1 MQADRP
7 AQPPPKPPLNTS
19 RKRFRA
25 FQETRAHLPPPPLGD
40 KPPTRLGFAKR
51 YGVWLR
57 PHAWRLALLFSL
69 SLVSIGIDMVWPLV
83 SAHLIDDVILNPQLS
98 IERKVGELT
107 GFALGMGGLF
117 VFGSGLSWLRSLRLQ
132 LLNSRLAFQ
141 LRGSLF
147 YRILRLPMSEL
158 TEMKTG
164 GILSRL
170 SSDVDST
177 TGLLQQA
184 LLSPVLSSLR
194 LLITL
199 GIIFTLNWRIAAA
212 VMVAMPPILLAQN
225 LWARRIRSI
234 WKSMGQ
240 DRQEIDARVSEGLSG
255 VRIVRGFR
263 REQGE
268 QLAYTVGHHTVIRKQ
283 MLATRA
289 QRSVALIWELIMPL
303 AQVTIIGFGGY
314 LVVKGQATL
323 GVLIAF
329 QGYVWRLLEPVMQ
342 IASSISETQRGL
354 AAMERVFDV
363 FDKPEEKPDPP
374 DAVAAPERV
383 EELRFEQVSFSY
395 RSDVPV
401 LHDFNLRV
409 PGGNVVALVGAS
421 GAGKTTVTDLLARFY
436 DPTVGR
442 ILLNGIDLRQIR
454 LKSFRALLGIV
465 QQEVFL
471 FDGSVRDNIA
481 YGRTD
486 ASQAEVLDAARRAN
500 ADEFIRRLPEGYDT
514 LIGERGVKLSGGQRQ
529 RLSIARALLAD
540 PKILILDE
548 ATSSLDTESEQLIQA
563 SIDELL
569 RDRTTF
575 IIAHRLSTIA
585 HADQIVVLDAG
596 VIVEQGTH
604 QELLRRGG
612 RYAAMVARQS
622 RSAHEHERDP
632 EREITGRRE
641 GGKETENLG
650 SAGPTARNE
659 TSS

>member
-1 MQADRP
+1 MLAEQP
-7 AQPPPKPPLNTS
+7 ARRSPTPPPNTS

-25 FQETRAHLPPPPLGD
+25 FQQSRAHLPPPPLGD
-40 KPPTRLGFAKR
+40 KPPTRLGYAKR
-51 YGVWLR
+51 YGVWLK
-57 PHAWRLALLFSL
+57 PHVWRLMGLFVL
-69 SLVSIGIDMVWPLV
+69 SLIGISIDMVWPLV
-83 SAHLIDDVILNPQLS
+83 SAHLIDGVILSRELS
-98 IERKVGELT
+98 VEQKVGQLT
-107 GFALGMGGLF
+107 GFALGMAGLF
-117 VFGSGLSWLRSLRLQ
+117 VFGSGLSWLRSLRMQ

-141 LRGSLF
+141 LRSALF
-147 YRILRLPMSEL
+147 HRILRLPMGEL

-170 SSDVDST
+170 SSDVDNT

-184 LLSPVLSSLR
+184 LLSPLLASLR
-194 LLITL
+194 LVATL
-199 GIIFTLNWRIAAA
+199 CIIFTLNWRIAAA

-234 WKSMGQ
+234 WKSMSQ

-255 VRIVRGFR
+255 VRIVRGFG
-263 REQGE
+263 REQRE
-268 QLAYTVGHHTVIRKQ
+268 QRAYALGHHTVIRKQ

-289 QRSVALIWELIMPL
+289 QRSVGLIWELIMPL

-342 IASSISETQRGL
+342 IASSISDTQRGL

-363 FDKPEEKPDPP
+363 FDKPEEKPDLP
-374 DAVAAPERV
+374 DAVLAPNRV
-383 EELRFEQVSFSY
+383 EELRFEGVSFSY
-395 RSDVPV
+395 RPDVPV
-401 LHDFNLRV
+401 LRDFNLVV
-409 PGGNVVALVGAS
+409 PGGSVVALVGVS

-436 DPTVGR
+436 DPTAGR
-442 ILLNGIDLRQIR
+442 ILLNGRDLRQFR
-454 LKSFRALLGIV
+454 LKSFRSLLGIV

-471 FDGSVRDNIA
+471 FDGSVRENIA
-481 YGRTD
+481 YGRTQ
-486 ASQAEVLDAARRAN
+486 ASEAEVLDAAQRAN

-585 HADQIVVLDAG
+585 HADQIVVLDGGA
-596 VIVEQGTH
+596 IVELGTH
-604 QELLRRGG
+604 EQLLRRGG
-612 RYAAMVARQS
+612 RYADMVARQS
-622 RSAHEHERDP
+622 RTMAP
-632 EREITGRRE
+632 A
-641 GGKETENLG
+641 L
-650 SAGPTARNE
+650 
-659 TSS
+659 TSVEKVS

>member
-1 MQADRP
+1 MPAERP
-7 AQPPPKPPLNTS
+7 SPRPVTPPLNTS
-19 RKRFRA
+19 RKRFRV
-25 FQETRAHLPPPPLGD
+25 FQSIRATPALASSGGNPQTRFAY
-40 KPPTRLGFAKR
+40 AKR
-51 YGVWLR
+51 YAVWLR
-57 PHAWRLALLFSL
+57 PHGWRLALLFAL
-69 SLVSIGIDMVWPLV
+69 SFVGIVIDMAWPLV
-83 SAHLIDDVILNPQLS
+83 SAHLIDGVILNQQLS
-98 IERKVGELT
+98 VPQKVGQLT
-107 GFALGMGGLF
+107 GFALGMAGLF
-117 VFGSGLSWLRSLRLQ
+117 VFGSGISWLRSLRLQ

-141 LRGSLF
+141 LRGALF
-147 YRILRLPMSEL
+147 HRILRLPMGEL

-194 LLITL
+194 LVVTL
-199 GIIFTLNWRIAAA
+199 CIIFTLNWRIAAA
-212 VMVAMPPILLAQN
+212 VIVAMPPILLVQN
-225 LWARRIRSI
+225 LWARRIRVI

-255 VRIVRGFR
+255 VRIVRGFG
-263 REQGE
+263 REQRE
-268 QLAYTVGHHTVIRKQ
+268 QLAYTLGHHTVIRKQ

-289 QRSVALIWELIMPL
+289 QRSVGLIWELIMPL
-303 AQVTIIGFGGY
+303 AQVTIMGFGGY

-342 IASSISETQRGL
+342 IANSISETQRGL

-363 FDKPEEKPDPP
+363 FDKPEEKPDAP

-383 EELRFEQVSFSY
+383 DELRFEHVSFSY
-395 RSDVPV
+395 RPELQV
-401 LHDFNLRV
+401 LHDFSLTV
-409 PGGNVVALVGAS
+409 PGGSVVALVGAS
-421 GAGKTTVTDLLARFY
+421 GAGKTTVTDLVARFY
-436 DPTVGR
+436 DPSAGR
-442 ILLNGIDLRQIR
+442 ILLNGVDLRQIR
-454 LKSFRALLGIV
+454 LKGFRSLLGIV

-471 FDGSVRDNIA
+471 FDGSVRENIA

-486 ASQAEVLDAARRAN
+486 ASEEEVLDAAQRAN

-540 PKILILDE
+540 PKLLILDE

-585 HADQIVVLDAG
+585 HADQIVVLDSG

-604 QELLRRGG
+604 RELVRRGG

-622 RSAHEHERDP
+622 R
-632 EREITGRRE
+632 
-641 GGKETENLG
+641 
-650 SAGPTARNE
+650 PTLE
-659 TSS
+659 PSSIEQVS

>member
-1 MQADRP
+1 MSTERP
-7 AQPPPKPPLNTS
+7 LTPVLNTSRRRFGAFQSARAQPPPAALGSK
-19 RKRFRA
+19 
-25 FQETRAHLPPPPLGD
+25 PLG
-40 KPPTRLGFAKR
+40 RFGYARSYAL
-51 YGVWLR
+51 WLR
-57 PHAWRLALLFSL
+57 PHTWPVALQFSL
-69 SLVSIGIDMVWPLV
+69 SLVGIAIDMVWPLV
-83 SAHLIDDVILNPQLS
+83 SAYLIDRVILSRALSTEQKIGQL
-98 IERKVGELT
+98 I
-107 GFALGMGGLF
+107 GFGLGMAGLF
-117 VFGSGLSWLRSLRLQ
+117 LFGSGLSWLRGLRLQ

-141 LRGSLF
+141 LRAALF
-147 YRILRLPMSEL
+147 HRILRLPMGEL

-170 SSDVDST
+170 SNDVDST

-184 LLSPVLSSLR
+184 LLSPVLSTLR
-194 LLITL
+194 LIATL
-199 GIIFTLNWRIAAA
+199 CIIFTLNWRIAVA
-212 VMVAMPPILLAQN
+212 VIIAMPPILLVQN

-255 VRIVRGFR
+255 VRIVRGFT
-263 REQGE
+263 REQRE
-268 QLAYTVGHHTVIRKQ
+268 ELAYTLGHHTVIRKQ

-329 QGYVWRLLEPVMQ
+329 QGYVWRLLEPVMR
-342 IASSISETQRGL
+342 IASSISDTQRGL

-374 DAVAAPERV
+374 DAVSAPERV
-383 EELRFEQVSFSY
+383 EQIRFEHVSFAY
-395 RSDVPV
+395 RADVPV
-401 LHDFNLRV
+401 LRDFDLSV
-409 PGGNVVALVGAS
+409 PGGSVVALVGVS

-436 DPTVGR
+436 DPSQGR
-442 ILLNGIDLRQIR
+442 ILLNGVDLRQIR
-454 LKSFRALLGIV
+454 LKSFRSRLGIV

-471 FDGSVRDNIA
+471 FDGSVRENIA
-481 YGRTD
+481 YGRIQ
-486 ASQAEVLDAARRAN
+486 ASVAEVLDAARRAN
-500 ADEFIRRLPEGYDT
+500 ADEFIQRLPEGYDT

-540 PKILILDE
+540 PEILILDE

-563 SIDELL
+563 SLDELL

-575 IIAHRLSTIA
+575 VIAHRLSTIA

-604 QELLRRGG
+604 HELLRRGG
-612 RYAAMVARQS
+612 RYAAMVARQ
-622 RSAHEHERDP
+622 A
-632 EREITGRRE
+632 RRTTLDE
-641 GGKETENLG
+641 PAAL
-650 SAGPTARNE
+650 A
-659 TSS
+659 

>member
-1 MQADRP
+1 MPTERP
-7 AQPPPKPPLNTS
+7 SPRPVTPPLNTS
-19 RKRFRA
+19 RKRFRV
-25 FQETRAHLPPPPLGD
+25 FQSIRATPALASSGGNPQTRFAY
-40 KPPTRLGFAKR
+40 AKR
-51 YGVWLR
+51 YAVWLR
-57 PHAWRLALLFSL
+57 PHGWRLALLFAL
-69 SLVSIGIDMVWPLV
+69 SFVGIVIDMAWPLV
-83 SAHLIDDVILNPQLS
+83 SAHLIDGVILNQQLS
-98 IERKVGELT
+98 VPQKVGQLT
-107 GFALGMGGLF
+107 GFALGMAGLF
-117 VFGSGLSWLRSLRLQ
+117 VFGSGISWLRSLRLQ

-141 LRGSLF
+141 LRGALF
-147 YRILRLPMSEL
+147 HRILRLPMGEL

-194 LLITL
+194 LVVTL
-199 GIIFTLNWRIAAA
+199 CIIFTLNWRIAAA
-212 VMVAMPPILLAQN
+212 VIVAMPPILLVQN
-225 LWARRIRSI
+225 LWARRIRVI

-255 VRIVRGFR
+255 VRIVRGFG
-263 REQGE
+263 REQRE
-268 QLAYTVGHHTVIRKQ
+268 QLAYTLGHHTVIRKQ

-289 QRSVALIWELIMPL
+289 QRSVGLIWELIMPL

-342 IASSISETQRGL
+342 IANSISETQRGL

-363 FDKPEEKPDPP
+363 FDKPEEKPDAP

-383 EELRFEQVSFSY
+383 DELRFEHVSFSY
-395 RSDVPV
+395 RPELQV
-401 LHDFNLRV
+401 LHDFSLTV
-409 PGGNVVALVGAS
+409 PGGSVVALVGAS
-421 GAGKTTVTDLLARFY
+421 GAGKTTVTDLVARFY
-436 DPTVGR
+436 DPSAGR
-442 ILLNGIDLRQIR
+442 ILLNGVDLRQIR
-454 LKSFRALLGIV
+454 LKGFRSLLGIV

-471 FDGSVRDNIA
+471 FDGSVRENIA

-486 ASQAEVLDAARRAN
+486 ASEEEVLDAAQRAN

-540 PKILILDE
+540 PKLLILDE

-585 HADQIVVLDAG
+585 HADQIVVLDSG

-604 QELLRRGG
+604 RELVRRGG

-622 RSAHEHERDP
+622 R
-632 EREITGRRE
+632 
-641 GGKETENLG
+641 
-650 SAGPTARNE
+650 PTLE
-659 TSS
+659 PSSIEQVS

>member
-1 MQADRP
+1 VTP
-7 AQPPPKPPLNTS
+7 SLNTS
-19 RKRFRA
+19 RKRFRV
-25 FQETRAHLPPPPLGD
+25 FQSKGASLRVTPAVG
-40 KPPTRLGFAKR
+40 KPPSRFAYAKR
-51 YGVWLR
+51 YSVWLR
-57 PHAWRLALLFSL
+57 PHAWRLTFLFTL
-69 SLVSIGIDMVWPLV
+69 SVLGIGIDMVWPLV
-83 SAHLIDDVILNPQLS
+83 SAHLIDGVILSQRLS
-98 IERKVGELT
+98 VPEKLGQLT
-107 GFALGMGGLF
+107 GFGLGMAGLF
-117 VFGSGLSWLRSLRLQ
+117 LFGSGLSWLRSLRLQ

-141 LRGSLF
+141 LRAALF
-147 YRILRLPMSEL
+147 HRVLRLPMGDL

-184 LLSPVLSSLR
+184 LLSPVLSALR
-194 LLITL
+194 LIVTL
-199 GIIFTLNWRIAAA
+199 CIIFTLNWRIAAA
-212 VMVAMPPILLAQN
+212 VIVAMPPILLVQN
-225 LWARRIRSI
+225 LWARRIRII
-234 WKSMGQ
+234 WKSIGQ

-255 VRIVRGFR
+255 VRIVRGFG
-263 REQGE
+263 RELRE
-268 QLAYTVGHHTVIRKQ
+268 QLAYTLGHHTVIRKQ

-363 FDKPEEKPDPP
+363 FDKPEEKPDLPG
-374 DAVAAPERV
+374 AVEAPARV
-383 EELRFEQVSFSY
+383 DQIRFEGVSFAY
-395 RSDVPV
+395 REDVPV
-401 LHDFNLRV
+401 LRDFNLTV
-409 PGGNVVALVGAS
+409 PGGSVVALVGVS

-436 DPTVGR
+436 DPSAGKIT
-442 ILLNGIDLRQIR
+442 LNGVDLRQIR
-454 LKSFRALLGIV
+454 LKSFRRLLGIV

-471 FDGSVRDNIA
+471 FDGSVRENIA
-481 YGRTD
+481 YGRSE
-486 ASQAEVLDAARRAN
+486 ASEAEVLDAARRAN

-596 VIVEQGTH
+596 TIVELGSH
-604 QELLRRGG
+604 EELLRRGG
-612 RYAAMVARQS
+612 RYAAMVGRQAQRSLS
-622 RSAHEHERDP
+622 RTDDEA
-632 EREITGRRE
+632 
-641 GGKETENLG
+641 
-650 SAGPTARNE
+650 AAV
-659 TSS
+659 

>member
-7 AQPPPKPPLNTS
+7 APPRSPTPPLNTS

-40 KPPTRLGFAKR
+40 KPPTRLGFAQR

-57 PHAWRLALLFSL
+57 PHAWRLTLLFAL
-69 SLVSIGIDMVWPLV
+69 SLVSIGIDMVWPLL
-83 SAHLIDDVILNPQLS
+83 SAYLIDSVILNPHLS
-98 IERKVGELT
+98 IERKVRELT

-141 LRGSLF
+141 LRGALF
-147 YRILRLPMSEL
+147 YRILRLPMGEL

-255 VRIVRGFR
+255 VRIVRGFG

-383 EELRFEQVSFSY
+383 EELRFEQVSFAY
-395 RSDVPV
+395 RRDIPV

-436 DPTVGR
+436 DPTLGR

-540 PKILILDE
+540 PQILILDE

-596 VIVEQGTH
+596 VIVEHGTH
-604 QELLRRGG
+604 HELLRRGG

-622 RSAHEHERDP
+622 RSAHEHEH
-632 EREITGRRE
+632 EITGRR
-641 GGKETENLG
+641 GGGEDPENLG
-650 SAGPTARNE
+650 LAGPAARNE